1 MQCHHFAGEA
11 RKIDGCRPHQ
21 KAANVRC
28 GALRGPDPRK
38 GAWCQP
44 FLVSSLGK
52 VPGGQGAWYPAGGVF
67 LAGRAAA
74 VRRATQIT
82 RRHDRGARDPCQRWR
97 FVDGQLE
104 WDQTWRLAPINWTI
118 QDGLYLNHA
127 RRPTRLTC
135 HSHTP
140 SAFSVLGGR
149 PASSARSLPHTP
161 RTRPHSATRLLLL
174 YGRPTVGPTPTRHQ
188 SPPTA
193 SCHLALY

>member
-118 QDGLYLNHA
+118 QDDLCWNRA
-127 RRPTRLTC
+127 RRPTRLTG
-135 HSHTP
+135 HSHTS
-140 SAFSVLGGR
+140 SAFFVLGG
-149 PASSARSLPHTP
+149 SARQACVLCP
-161 RTRPHSATRLLLL
+161 L
-174 YGRPTVGPTPTRHQ
+174 
-188 SPPTA
+188 PPTHPTHA
-193 SCHLALY
+193 AAFCH